1 MRAEQEKKTYHSR
14 GSKPSS
20 VNSSTLKSLAV
31 VSGVTAI
38 LTLHLG
44 GQMRH
49 GAMKMRADVE
59 GRKMDWKVTLVKED
73 VEEEEDEADTALND
87 V

>member
-1 MRAEQEKKTYHSR
+1 
-14 GSKPSS
+14 
-20 VNSSTLKSLAV
+20 
-31 VSGVTAI
+31 
-38 LTLHLG
+38 
-44 GQMRH
+44 MRH

-59 GRKMDWKVTLVKED
+59 GRKTDWKVTLVKED

>member
-1 MRAEQEKKTYHSR
+1 
-14 GSKPSS
+14 
-20 VNSSTLKSLAV
+20 
-31 VSGVTAI
+31 
-38 LTLHLG
+38 
-44 GQMRH
+44 MRH

-73 VEEEEDEADTALND
+73 EEEEEDEADTALND